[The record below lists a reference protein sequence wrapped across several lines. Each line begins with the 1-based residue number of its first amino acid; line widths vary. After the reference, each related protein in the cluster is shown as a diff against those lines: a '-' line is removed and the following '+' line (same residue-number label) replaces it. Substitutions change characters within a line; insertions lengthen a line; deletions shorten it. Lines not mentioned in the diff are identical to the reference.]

1 MESFGA
7 YLKSLREEQGKALEE
22 IAENTKI
29 AVANLDLLER
39 DRYEL
44 LPPRVFIRGFIRS
57 YVQELGLS
65 DEEPLRR
72 FEEFTK
78 EGELPDYGAQEPPVL
93 APKRNSFS
101 FVNRSWFTI
110 ILTAAGLLSL
120 GILILTATTRLFF
133 DDNSGKA
140 TQPTVRTVQPADYG
154 STLSRPG
161 EARGR
166 RQSAVPEPRR
176 AFGERKV
183 LEIRAVANA
192 WIRVEADK
200 GPAEELM
207 MAPGDVQV
215 FTANHGFTLQ
225 TGNAGGLRIVYDGK
239 ELPSL
244 GKLNQTLSL
253 TLP

>member
-7 YLKSLREEQGKALEE
+7 YLRSLREEQGKTLEE

-44 LPPRVFIRGFIRS
+44 LPPRVFVRGFIRS

-65 DEEPLRR
+65 PEDSLRR

-78 EGELPDYGAQEPPVL
+78 EGELSDYGAQEPAVF
-93 APKRNSFS
+93 AQEKNYFS
-101 FVNRSWFTI
+101 FIHRSWFTVILTAIGLISLGII
-110 ILTAAGLLSL
+110 ILTGA
-120 GILILTATTRLFF
+120 TRLFF
-133 DDNSGKA
+133 EDNAAKQS
-140 TQPTVRTVQPADYG
+140 QPTVRTVQPADYG
-154 STLSRPG
+154 PASVRNG
-161 EARGR
+161 EARSR
-166 RQSAVPEPRR
+166 QQSAVPESRR
-176 AFGERKV
+176 TYGGRKV

-192 WIRVEADK
+192 WIRIEADK
-200 GPAEELM
+200 EPAEELM
-207 MAPGDVQV
+207 MGPGEVQV
-215 FTANHGFTLQ
+215 FTANEGFVLQ
-225 TGNAGGLRIVYDGK
+225 TGNAGGLRVRYDGK

-244 GKLNQTLSL
+244 GKMNQTLSL

>member
-7 YLKSLREEQGKALEE
+7 YLRSLREEQGKTLEE

-44 LPPRVFIRGFIRS
+44 LPPRVFVKGFIRS

-65 DEEPLRR
+65 PEESLRR

-78 EGELPDYGAQEPPVL
+78 EGELPDYGMQE
-93 APKRNSFS
+93 APGLSQDKSSFS
-101 FVNRSWFTI
+101 FIHRSWFTYL
-110 ILTAAGLLSL
+110 LTAAGLISL
-120 GILILTATTRLFF
+120 GILILTGATRLFF
-133 DDNSGKA
+133 EDNSGKQL
-140 TQPTVRTVQPADYG
+140 QPTVRTVQPSEYG
-154 STLSRPG
+154 ASGLRKG
-161 EARGR
+161 EASSRK
-166 RQSAVPEPRR
+166 QSAVPESRR
-176 AFGERKV
+176 TYGGRKV

-192 WIRVEADK
+192 WIRIEADK
-200 GPAEELM
+200 EPAQELM

-215 FTANHGFTLQ
+215 FTANEGFVLQ
-225 TGNAGGLRIVYDGK
+225 TGNAGGLRIRYDGK

-244 GKLNQTLSL
+244 GKMNQTLSL